1 MTAVLF
7 LFSGG
12 DGGGGEHEAAK
23 VENEDEKIAK
33 LVEES
38 NNGCHK
44 LSFTTKINLF
54 GFLVVVVGSY
64 E

>member
-1 MTAVLF
+1 MTCVVF
-7 LFSGG
+7 LFAGG

-44 LSFTTKINLF
+44 LVFQNKNQSFWF
-54 GFLVVVVGSY
+54 
-64 E
+64 